1 MITETTGRGCA
12 LYDKY
17 LGASTQFRTVYSKFS
32 ESERSDI
39 DRRRNLTGYIVNL
52 SSCLKQSGIEN
63 TPLTVL
69 KEKHLAKDFTKS
81 QQCET

>member
-17 LGASTQFRTVYSKFS
+17 LGASTQFRTVYSKFA

-39 DRRRNLTGYIVNL
+39 DRRRNLSGYIVNL
-52 SSCLKQSGIEN
+52 SSCLK
-63 TPLTVL
+63 
-69 KEKHLAKDFTKS
+69 
-81 QQCET
+81 